1 MQVQTTAIEQDIR
14 SFLAEEFLSGSS
26 ETLNDDMPLLGNV
39 IDSQGVINLVSFI
52 QERFNID
59 VADEEVA
66 TDNFATV
73 KSVVTFVETKL
84 RSKV

>member
-14 SFLAEEFLSGSS
+14 SFLTEEFLSGSS
-26 ETLNDDMPLLGNV
+26 ERLNDDMPLLGNV

-52 QERFNID
+52 QERFDID